1 MKEITRREM
10 EAGAAGLSTGLIYI
24 PCAYSDTR
32 EMIEICKVAAE
43 YDRPLV
49 IHQRSEADTMIDSMN
64 EVITIAKE
72 SGVKYTS
79 LTSKSV
85 EK

>member
-1 MKEITRREM
+1 
-10 EAGAAGLSTGLIYI
+10 
-24 PCAYSDTR
+24 
-32 EMIEICKVAAE
+32 MIEICKVAAE

-72 SGVKYTS
+72 SGVKIHFLS
-79 LTSKSV
+79 LQNLWK
-85 EK
+85 K